1 MNEYQEKLYTRFEK
15 LLNQPEQVKTLV
27 EEAQHYVET
36 EDLSDNPYEETIVGI
51 LETVQDKRSMTFK
64 QWKVI
69 NYFVEQTRKK
79 RGGDGS
85 QPQLE
90 PTLTW

>member
-1 MNEYQEKLYTRFEK
+1 MNKYQEQLYNQFEL
-15 LLNQPEQVKTLV
+15 LLNQPILVKALV
-27 EEAQHYVET
+27 EEADHYADT

-51 LETVQDKRSMTFK
+51 LKTVQAQRSMTFR

-79 RGGDGS
+79 RGGDGTR
-85 QPQLE
+85 PQIE
-90 PTLTW
+90 PTLKW